1 MILYKQIS
9 MNSMPTTYQ
18 VSDQRG
24 FSLIEVLLSM
34 VLLVLVS
41 TVVIAMGSGTLVNAF
56 SNQDRTRALSYTQEA
71 VEQLRAIRDTD
82 PQRIFID
89 PASDLWCP
97 PSPPTSY
104 YYFSLEGD
112 LIDYYCG
119 IPDPDDPGQLA
130 FFQIDDTRFYRIIKA
145 RTYNADLNKQEIE
158 VTTYYP
164 EKSVYRSVSL
174 VAYLT
179 NWQ

>member
-1 MILYKQIS
+1 MLLYKQLS
-9 MNSMPTTYQ
+9 MKFVSMIHHHSSQ
-18 VSDQRG
+18 KG
-24 FSLIEVLLSM
+24 FSLVEVLLSM
-34 VLLVLVS
+34 TLLVIVS

-71 VEQLRAIRDTD
+71 VEQLRAIRDVD
-82 PQRIFID
+82 PQRIFIN
-89 PASDLWCP
+89 PATDLWCP
-97 PSPPTSY
+97 PSPPDSY

-112 LIDYYCG
+112 VIDYYCG
-119 IPDPDDPGQLA
+119 IPVNPDDA
-130 FFQIDDTRFYRIIKA
+130 HFQITGTRFYRVVRA

-158 VTTYYP
+158 VITYYP